1 MSSTVCLSC
10 MMVKVSMKEL
20 PMFGL
25 SDGWAV
31 LQLADIK
38 NATKD
43 LRWTFENVLAIMRS
57 TTEP

>member
-1 MSSTVCLSC
+1 
-10 MMVKVSMKEL
+10 MVKVSVKEL

-38 NATKD
+38 NA
-43 LRWTFENVLAIMRS
+43 RWTFENVLAIMRS

>member
-1 MSSTVCLSC
+1 
-10 MMVKVSMKEL
+10 MMVKVSVKEL

-31 LQLADIK
+31 LQSADIK

-43 LRWTFENVLAIMRS
+43 LRWKFENVLAIMRS